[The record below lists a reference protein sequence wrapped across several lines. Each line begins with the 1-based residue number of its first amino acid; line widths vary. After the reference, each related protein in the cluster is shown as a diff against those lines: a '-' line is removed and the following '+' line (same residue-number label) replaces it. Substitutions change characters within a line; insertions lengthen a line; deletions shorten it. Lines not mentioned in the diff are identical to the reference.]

1 MSCGSGL
8 AGTWGSCS
16 REKPGVDGRYSTW
29 STPAGRHQRTLR
41 FKRYLAIVC
50 GLQQATDGFV
60 THATCSVCR
69 DMTFAKGVL
78 YISQEKGESPI
89 SGGLAQSDL
98 TIWQ

>member
-1 MSCGSGL
+1 MSCGSGS

-41 FKRYLAIVC
+41 FKRYLAIVWPSTSHRRLRDARD
-50 GLQQATDGFV
+50 LQRV
-60 THATCSVCR
+60 R

-78 YISQEKGESPI
+78 YISQEKGESPP
-89 SGGLAQSDL
+89 SGGSAQSDL